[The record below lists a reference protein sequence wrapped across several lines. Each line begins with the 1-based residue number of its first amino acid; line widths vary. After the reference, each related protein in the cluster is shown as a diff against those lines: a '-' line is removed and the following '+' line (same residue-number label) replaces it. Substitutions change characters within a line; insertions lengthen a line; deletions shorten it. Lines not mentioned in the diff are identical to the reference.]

1 MYFLLFIF
9 IFFNESAGGL
19 SQSESYFLP
28 LALKLLLLQTK
39 DRPAKISNKAF
50 QGVALLNTTRK
61 TMLKSSRVGISLNS
75 LNFVPFQL
83 QFSFSSSF
91 RK

>member
-1 MYFLLFIF
+1 MNKFVYFF
-9 IFFNESAGGL
+9 
-19 SQSESYFLP
+19 P
-28 LALKLLLLQTK
+28 LALKCTTPPITRI
-39 DRPAKISNKAF
+39 RPAKIINKPF

-83 QFSFSSSF
+83 QFSFSSCF
-91 RK
+91 LR